1 MRKTLLLPFVTLGLT
16 PLAGCISVKTP
27 EKPIEINL
35 NVVIRQ
41 EVVVRLQRDVEQ
53 LIQANPDAFP
63 GTTPPATNPATPPRP
78 R

>member
-1 MRKTLLLPFVTLGLT
+1 MRDRLFLPAATIGMLMTLG
-16 PLAGCISVKTP
+16 GCISLKTP

-53 LIQANPDAFP
+53 LIEANPGAFP
-63 GTTPPATNPATPPRP
+63 GTVPATPPKP

>member
-1 MRKTLLLPFVTLGLT
+1 MRDRRLYPAAALGLT
-16 PLAGCISVKTP
+16 LALSGCISLKTP

-41 EVVVRLQRDVEQ
+41 EVVVRLQRDVER
-53 LIQANPDAFP
+53 LIESNPGAFP
-63 GTTPPATNPATPPRP
+63 GTVPATPPKP

>member
-1 MRKTLLLPFVTLGLT
+1 MRNALLYPLAALAVL

-53 LIQANPDAFP
+53 LIEANPGAFP
-63 GTTPPATNPATPPRP
+63 GTTPSTPPKP

>member
-1 MRKTLLLPFVTLGLT
+1 MRDRLFLPAATIGLLLTLG
-16 PLAGCISVKTP
+16 GCISLKTP

-53 LIQANPDAFP
+53 LIEANPGAFP
-63 GTTPPATNPATPPRP
+63 GTVPATPPKP

>member
-1 MRKTLLLPFVTLGLT
+1 MNKLRLLPAAALGLS
-16 PLAGCISVKTP
+16 LSLGGCISVKTP

-53 LIQANPDAFP
+53 LIESNPGAFP
-63 GTTPPATNPATPPRP
+63 GTTPAPPVTPTKPR
-78 R
+78 